1 MSVSEILASKG
12 HTIIS
17 AKPEDT
23 LVHVAEILAEH
34 KIGAVLVLDKN
45 QEICGITSERDIVR
59 LVAKQGADALEKPVS
74 DCMTNKVI
82 YCEESD
88 SINAA
93 MEKMTSGRFRHLPVM
108 KDGKLAGL
116 ISIGDVVKRK
126 IEEIERDSEE
136 LKRYIAS

>member
-1 MSVSEILASKG
+1 MSVSEILANKG
-12 HTIIS
+12 HAIIT
-17 AKPEDT
+17 AKPADT
-23 LVHVAEILAEH
+23 LGQVAGILAEH
-34 KIGAVLVLDKN
+34 KIGAVLVLDDK

-59 LVAKQGADALEKPVS
+59 LVAKQGAKALDKPVS